1 MMLFVGVLLSS
12 SLQASS
18 SDINISNDGDLVVRS
33 FRGVIDEAISV
44 GRLVFFLVERLMMM
58 KKKRNRVRLGGI

>member
-12 SLQASS
+12 SLHASS
-18 SDINISNDGDLVVRS
+18 CDINISNDGDLVVSS

-44 GRLVFFLVERLMMM
+44 GRLVFFLVERLMM
-58 KKKRNRVRLGGI
+58 KKKNRN